1 VLTVAGLSKAYRN
14 KMVFNNINLE
24 FTKGIYVLLAPN
36 GEGKTT
42 LIKLL
47 ATLLF
52 PDSGKIEYN
61 GVSIYKLDEEYRGRI
76 GYLPQEFN
84 AYPSFSAISYMKYI
98 AECKG
103 IKKKEA
109 EKRIPA
115 LFSLVSLDEVCKN
128 RVGTFSVGMRKRLG
142 IAQALLNDPEILIF
156 DEPTAGLDPKESI
169 RIRNYLTDISA
180 EKTIII
186 STHILSD
193 TEGIGG
199 QIIMLKNGGVLY
211 HGGQEALCGVL
222 KGKVFQLCCSP
233 EELPEGAFVTVQR
246 RENEGVLF
254 RYILEER
261 HGGHP
266 AAEACEPSL
275 EDLFIFSYRDDPLK
289 SQATNECQRSIK
301 AAQD

>member
-1 VLTVAGLSKAYRN
+1 
-14 KMVFNNINLE
+14 
-24 FTKGIYVLLAPN
+24 
-36 GEGKTT
+36 
-42 LIKLL
+42 
-47 ATLLF
+47 
-52 PDSGKIEYN
+52 
-61 GVSIYKLDEEYRGRI
+61 
-76 GYLPQEFN
+76 
-84 AYPSFSAISYMKYI
+84 MKYI

-115 LFSLVSLDEVCKN
+115 LLSLVSLDEVCKN

-142 IAQALLNDPEILIF
+142 IAQALLNDPEILIL
-156 DEPTAGLDPKESI
+156 DEPTAGLDPKESV

-180 EKTIII
+180 EKTIIV

-211 HGGQEALCGVL
+211 RGGQEALCGVL

-254 RYILEER
+254 RYILEEI

-275 EDLFIFSYRDDPLK
+275 EDLFIFSYRDDPIK
-289 SQATNECQRSIK
+289 S
-301 AAQD
+301 